1 MAIAPAMNS
10 IDIFPWD
17 DNFNTGLATVDEQHR
32 KLVQLLN
39 TLASH
44 VAFHSDIPE
53 LDLLFDELAN
63 YTVYHFETEEG
74 IWHQF
79 LAGDP
84 AESSHRATHISFVNE
99 VVRFKAALG
108 STARHQLAEEALGF
122 LARWLAS
129 HILETDRYMA
139 YAVQALQEGLPR
151 DAAKVRAKELMG
163 GATRALIDIILSIY
177 STLSTNTLRLMREL
191 AEHRL
196 DEIALKNESD
206 TNHAFLRCA
215 SDGIHILNRDG
226 DLVEA
231 SDSFCAMLGYS
242 REEMIGMN
250 VRSWDHDHDH
260 DDAELTQHLQKL
272 FDHPT
277 RSQFERLHRRKDGS
291 VFEAEISGY
300 PLQINGQ
307 PLLFNASR
315 DISERKRAELA
326 AKKAHALLQEA
337 VSNVAIGFTI
347 YDEQDRLV
355 ACNEA
360 YLNFYSTSRDLIV
373 PGTTFEE
380 IVRKGAERGQYAAA
394 IGRIDEWVRERVS
407 QHQAADGTLLEQL
420 LDDGRWLMII
430 EHRTPSGFIVG
441 NRIDISE
448 RKRVEAELEQH
459 QHHLESLVE
468 ERTAALSIAK
478 EAAEAAN
485 RAKSTFLAN
494 MSHELRTPMNAIMGM
509 TAMALRR
516 AEDPKQRD
524 QLAKVEQASQHL
536 LMVINDILDISKIE
550 AERLTLES
558 TDFLLGTVIE
568 SLSNLMEHKA
578 SEKELELL
586 FDLVPSLLTQTFR
599 GDPLRLGQI
608 LLNLIGNAIK
618 FTERGSIQV
627 RAQPLEVTESNVLLR
642 FEVTDSGIGIAP
654 SVIPKLFAAFE
665 QADNSM
671 TRKYGGTGLGLA
683 ISKRLAKLM
692 GGDIGVQSQPGVGST
707 FWFTVPLEKAT
718 DIVLQTPVSAADS
731 AETRLKTQFAGARIL
746 LAEDDPISQEVS
758 CGLLENVGL
767 AVDLAENGFEAL
779 IMAQQ
784 TQYDLILMDMQMPK
798 LNGLEATRAI
808 RALPCYAG
816 TPILAMTANAF
827 NEDRKICLE
836 AGMNDHIGKPV
847 DPERLFETLLVWLS
861 ASRDSSSA

>member
-1 MAIAPAMNS
+1 MNS

-17 DNFNTGLATVDEQHR
+17 DNFKTGLPTVDEQHR

-44 VAFHSDIPE
+44 VAFHADIPE
-53 LDLLFDELAN
+53 LDLVFDELAD
-63 YTVYHFETEEG
+63 YTVYHFETEEA
-74 IWHQF
+74 IWHAF
-79 LAGDP
+79 LDGDP
-84 AESSHRATHISFVNE
+84 AETAHRATHTSFVNE

-108 STARHQLAEEALGF
+108 STERHQLAEEALGF

-139 YAVQALQEGLPR
+139 YAVLALQEGLSR

-177 STLSTNTLRLMREL
+177 STLSNNTLRLMREL
-191 AEHRL
+191 AEHRR
-196 DEIALKNESD
+196 DQISLKNESD

-215 SDGIHILNRDG
+215 SDGIHILDRDG
-226 DLVEA
+226 NLVEA

-242 REEMIGMN
+242 RDELIGMN
-250 VRSWDHDHDH
+250 VSNWDDSVDES
-260 DDAELTQHLQKL
+260 ELAQVVQNL
-272 FDHPT
+272 FDHPA
-277 RSQFERLHRRKDGS
+277 RSQFERRHRRKDGS
-291 VFEAEISGY
+291 VLEVEISGY
-300 PLQINGQ
+300 PLKINGQ

-315 DISERKRAELA
+315 DISERKQSEA
-326 AKKAHALLQEA
+326 ATRKAHALLQDA

-347 YDEQDRLV
+347 YDEEDRLV
-355 ACNEA
+355 VCNEA
-360 YLNFYSTSRDLIV
+360 YLDFYQTSRDLIV
-373 PGTTFEE
+373 PGASFEE
-380 IVRKGAERGQYAAA
+380 IVRQGAERGQYMAA
-394 IGRIDEWVRERVS
+394 IGRIDEWVRERVAK
-407 QHQAADGTLLEQL
+407 HQSADGTLVEQL

-441 NRIDISE
+441 NRIDITE

-536 LMVINDILDISKIE
+536 LTVINDILDISKIE
-550 AERLTLES
+550 AERLTLER
-558 TDFLLGTVIE
+558 TDFQLGTVMA
-568 SLSNLMEHKA
+568 SLGNLMEQKA
-578 SEKELELL
+578 GDKGLKLL
-586 FDLVPSLLTQTFR
+586 FDVFPSLREQTLI
-599 GDPLRLGQI
+599 GDPLRLGQVFI
-608 LLNLIGNAIK
+608 NLLGNAIK
-618 FTERGSIQV
+618 FTENGSITV
-627 RAQPLEVTESNVLLR
+627 RAHPVEVTANEVLLH
-642 FEVTDSGIGIAP
+642 FEVADTGIGVDAA
-654 SVIPKLFAAFE
+654 SQKRLFVAFE

-683 ISKRLAKLM
+683 ISKRLVKLM
-692 GGDIGVQSQPGVGST
+692 GGDIGVHSQPGVGST
-707 FWFTVPLEKAT
+707 FWFTVRLGKTSDAG
-718 DIVLQTPVSAADS
+718 LQTAVFASNS
-731 AETRLKTQFAGARIL
+731 AETRLKAGFAGARIL
-746 LAEDDPISQEVS
+746 LAEDEPISQEVS
-758 CGLLENVGL
+758 CAWLEEVGF
-767 AVDLAENGFEAL
+767 AVDLAEDGSAAL
-779 IMAQQ
+779 ALAKQ

-798 LNGLEATRAI
+798 MNGIEATRAI
-808 RALPCYAG
+808 RLLPGYAA

-827 NEDRKICLE
+827 DEDRQVCIE
-836 AGMNDHIGKPV
+836 VGMNDHIGKPV
-847 DPERLFETLLVWLS
+847 DPEKLFETLLKWLS
-861 ASRDSSSA
+861 APRNAASV

>member
-1 MAIAPAMNS
+1 MNS

-17 DNFNTGLATVDEQHR
+17 DNFNTGISAVDEQHR

-44 VAFHSDIPE
+44 VAFHSDVPE
-53 LDLLFDELAN
+53 LELLFEELAD

-74 IWHQF
+74 IWHKF
-79 LAGDP
+79 LDGDP
-84 AESSHRATHISFVNE
+84 AETAHRATHASFVNE

-108 STARHQLAEEALGF
+108 STAQHQLAEEALGF

-139 YAVQALQEGLPR
+139 YAVQALQEGLQR
-151 DAAKVRAKELMG
+151 EAAKARAKELMG

-191 AEHRL
+191 AEHRQ

-215 SDGIHILNRDG
+215 SDGIHILNLEG
-226 DLVEA
+226 NIVEA

-242 REEMIGMN
+242 RAELIGMN
-250 VRSWDHDHDH
+250 VRCWDHAADN
-260 DDAELTQHLQKL
+260 AELTQIVQNQ
-272 FDHPT
+272 FNHPT
-277 RSQFERLHRRKDGS
+277 RSQFERRHRRKDGS
-291 VFEAEISGY
+291 VFDVEISGY
-300 PLQINGQ
+300 PFEINGQ

-315 DISERKRAELA
+315 DISERKQTELA

-337 VSNVAIGFTI
+337 VSNVALGFTI

-360 YLNFYSTSRDLIV
+360 YLNFYHTSRDLIV
-373 PGTTFEE
+373 PGATFEE

-394 IGRIDEWVRERVS
+394 IGHIDEWVRERVS
-407 QHQAADGTLLEQL
+407 KHQAADGTLLEQL

-441 NRIDISE
+441 NRIDITE

-550 AERLTLES
+550 AERLPLES
-558 TDFLLGTVIE
+558 THFQLGAVIE
-568 SLSNLMEHKA
+568 SISSLMEHKA
-578 SEKELELL
+578 TEKNLTLL
-586 FDLVPSLLTQTFR
+586 FDLPHELPTQTFT

-608 LLNLIGNAIK
+608 LLNLVGNAIK
-618 FTERGSIQV
+618 FTERGSV
-627 RAQPLEVTESNVLLR
+627 TVHAQPVEVTASNVVLR

-654 SVIPKLFAAFE
+654 AVIPKLFTAFE

-707 FWFTVPLEKAT
+707 FWLTVALGKAT
-718 DIVLQTPVSAADS
+718 DSVIKTPVLAADL
-731 AETRLKTQFAGARIL
+731 AEIRLKAQFAGARIL
-746 LAEDDPISQEVS
+746 LAEDEPINQEVS
-758 CGLLENVGL
+758 CGLLEDVGL

-779 IMAQQ
+779 VLAQQ

-808 RALPCYAG
+808 RALPGYAG

-827 NEDRKICLE
+827 NEDRKICIE

-847 DPERLFETLLVWLS
+847 DPDALFSKLLAWLDRS
-861 ASRDSSSA
+861 P